1 MPLVSKLFSGDPV
14 FEHCLVEDKAHIPP
28 GSRGPH
34 VAKIQLALATL
45 AHYVVAPGELQ
56 SQTYGTSTANG
67 VLVYKRKRG
76 IINPAY
82 QTKADNVVGKMTIA
96 SLDAEMAR
104 AERKPKPLNRQI
116 CFPAHLYPSSQRFVV
131 AFAMP

>member
-1 MPLVSKLFSGDPV
+1 MPLVSQLFSGDPV
-14 FEHCLVEDKAHIPP
+14 FEQCLVKDQAHIPP

-34 VAKIQLALATL
+34 VAKIQIALAAL
-45 AHYVVAPGELQ
+45 DHFVVATAEVQ

-67 VLVYKRKRG
+67 VLAYKRKRG

-82 QTKADNVVGKMTIA
+82 QTKADSIVGKMTIA

-104 AERKPKPLNRQI
+104 EERK
-116 CFPAHLYPSSQRFVV
+116 
-131 AFAMP
+131 